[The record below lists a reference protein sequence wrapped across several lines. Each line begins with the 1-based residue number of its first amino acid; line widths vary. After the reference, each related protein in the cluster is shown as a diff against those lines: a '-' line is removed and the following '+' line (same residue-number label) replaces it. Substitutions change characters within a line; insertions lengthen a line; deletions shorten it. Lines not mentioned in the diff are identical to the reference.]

1 MTEFSS
7 SRRTFLQLPTEGSLL
22 ETSNIEPEI
31 TPTPPPFT
39 LQGGL
44 TPYTGVWGREQ
55 AAHLL
60 RRATFGC
67 NKTHIDRLVHTGNAQ
82 KAVDDILTIPKLEP
96 APPVNDYNNDEFTD
110 PDVPSGRTWV
120 NAKRNNDGE
129 FFRIT
134 SWRGWW
140 MERMI
145 TSEVS
150 VLEKLILFWH
160 NHFATRTDI
169 SFSGQACYKHYM
181 TLRKHALGDFKQL
194 VYDVTIDPHMLFF
207 LNGLYNGVNA
217 PDENY
222 ARELQELFTIGK
234 DNPEHYTEADV
245 VAAAKVLTGWRLDY
259 NTNKVSLDVRE
270 HDRTDKQ
277 FSAFYNNRVIK
288 GGTDADRELRELI
301 DMIFQKDE
309 VSLYICRKLYRF
321 FVYYQIDEQV
331 EKNVIRP
338 LAEILRQNKY
348 QILPVIS
355 ALLRSEHFFDAVNK
369 GCFIKTP
376 LDLVI
381 GVIRNFNI
389 YIKGPTLYD
398 QYQILTSLGWTC
410 NDLQMLPGD
419 PPNVAGWSAFRQA
432 PKYYRNWINSDTLR
446 NRNVYSDVMTYWR
459 YETDSGYKVFIDHIV
474 FAAQFP
480 QPDDP
485 NLLIDAMLQVLMPMP
500 FSAAKKQVMK
510 SILLSGQ
517 AQDYYWTVA
526 WRNYTANPRDKGARD
541 TVWYRLAALH
551 KYLMGQPE
559 YQLI

>member
-1 MTEFSS
+1 MAEFSS
-7 SRRTFLQLPTEGSLL
+7 SRRTFLQLPTEGSLV
-22 ETSNIEPEI
+22 ETPYIEPEI
-31 TPTPPPFT
+31 PTAPPAFT

-44 TPYTGVWGREQ
+44 TPYTGIWGREQ

-67 NKTHIDRLVHTGNAQ
+67 SQVQIDQLFYLGDAQ
-82 KAVDDILTIPKLEP
+82 KAVDYVLTIPKAEP
-96 APPVNDYNNDEFTD
+96 APPVNNYNNEEFTD
-110 PDVPSGRTWV
+110 PDVPLGRTWI

-134 SWRGWW
+134 SWRSWW

-145 TSEVS
+145 TSEANI
-150 VLEKLILFWH
+150 LEKLILFWH
-160 NHFATRTDI
+160 NHFSTRTDI

-181 TLRKHALGDFKQL
+181 ILRKHALGDFKQL
-194 VYDVTIDPHMLFF
+194 VYDVTVDPHMLFF
-207 LNGLYNGVNA
+207 LNGLYNGVDA

-234 DNPEHYTEADV
+234 DNPDHYTEADV
-245 VAAAKVLTGWRLDY
+245 VAAAKVLTGWRLEY
-259 NTNKVSLDVRE
+259 ETNKVFLDLAS
-270 HDRTDKQ
+270 HDQTDKK

-288 GGTDADRELRELI
+288 GGTDAEREIKELI

-321 FVYYQIDEQV
+321 FVYYQIDEEV
-331 EKNVIRP
+331 EKNVIQP

-381 GVIRNFNI
+381 GVLRNFNV

-419 PPNVAGWSAFRQA
+419 PPNVAGWPAFRQA
-432 PKYYRNWINSDTLR
+432 PKYYRAWINSDTLR
-446 NRNVYSDVMTYWR
+446 NRNIYSDVMTYWR
-459 YETDSGYKVFIDHIV
+459 YETDSGYKVFIDHIA
-474 FAAQFP
+474 FANQFP
-480 QPDDP
+480 RPDDP
-485 NLLIDAMLQVLMPMP
+485 NLLIDGILQVLMPVS
-500 FSAAKKQVMK
+500 FSAAKKQVLK

-526 WRNYTANPRDKGARD
+526 WKNYTANPRDKAARD